1 MADRQT
7 AEEKLAHLR
16 EMILNARS
24 MPMSASCVI
33 NRGDV
38 LAAVDDVIENL
49 PDEIADA
56 QRVIDRAQARIAEG
70 EAEAG
75 RILAE
80 AREHAARLAQHTE
93 VVRVAEEFAG
103 RLRSEAQGGGC
114 SAAAGDRR
122 VHRLP
127 DGRFQSVLYKTA
139 SQVRAAPH
147 PAGGTQRARWIRS
160 RHVGATAEARLS
172 TQFGAGRRPVG
183 ERRSRRGQDPRG
195 LEGLR

>member
-1 MADRQT
+1 MIGRGT

-16 EMILNARS
+16 ELILNARA

-38 LAAVDDVIENL
+38 LAAIDDVIDNL

-56 QRVIDRAQARIAEG
+56 QRVIDSSAATRSREG

-80 AREHAARLAQHTE
+80 AREHAANLAQHSE
-93 VVRVAEEFAG
+93 VVRVAEQIAAEHARRG
-103 RLRSEAQGGGC
+103 RRGGRR
-114 SAAAGDRR
+114 SAARDRR

-127 DGRFQSVLYKTA
+127 DGQLR
-139 SQVRAAPH
+139 
-147 PAGGTQRARWIRS
+147 
-160 RHVGATAEARLS
+160 VGAAQDGQPGPDRTRP
-172 TQFGAGRRPVG
+172 TGRAQRP
-183 ERRSRRGQDPRG
+183 GQATR
-195 LEGLR
+195 

>member
-1 MADRQT
+1 MANRQT

-16 EMILNARS
+16 GMILNARS

-33 NRGDV
+33 NRSDV

-93 VVRVAEEFAG
+93 VVRVAEEIAG
-103 RLRSEAQGGGC
+103 GLRSEAQDEAEALRRETDAFID
-114 SAAAGDRR
+114 SRMAG
-122 VHRLP
+122 
-127 DGRFQSVLYKTA
+127 FESVLHKTA
-139 SQVRAAPH
+139 SQVKMA
-147 PAGGTQRARWIRS
+147 RARLAERS
-160 RHVGATAEARLS
+160 GLDGFDRGPVGAPAEPS
-172 TQFGAGRRPVG
+172 
-183 ERRSRRGQDPRG
+183 
-195 LEGLR
+195 